1 MYVKSRQVRMPLP
14 QMGYG
19 FRRFKNLFCLKLC
32 RMQKVVSYCS
42 RLRVRKQSHTMKP
55 IANLFLTDTTLR
67 VLILEDDPD
76 HAFVIQHRLQR
87 DRGNC
92 TFFIAD
98 DEQAF
103 RNALSAFTP
112 QLVLTDNS
120 LPAFDALEALRVVR
134 KEQPSAICFMITG
147 LLDEERA
154 IDFIREG
161 GDDCIDKVELSRLYG
176 AVKAAFARRSRMAPH
191 KAERQRA
198 KKMELLQ
205 SYLDSS
211 PDGMLA
217 LDSQGYIMHINE
229 MAGLLLSGKAWA
241 PTGNLVW
248 EVFPATKG
256 SFFDAAFHAVLK
268 DKQPLTIRMYLELTG
283 SWIDCVF
290 KPLNNG
296 MTVLIRS
303 VNTEEDLREKYL
315 EMQQR
320 AQEDLDLAASLAA
333 QQERRLLGQELHD
346 NVNQLLASAKLFL
359 TLMRDSPERLAE
371 LLPYCENSVS
381 KAIEENR
388 LLAHGLTTTYPER
401 EGLPARLEQ
410 LCDTMLRPDG
420 IACEIHAVNFK
431 DGALSPSTHLTLYR
445 ILQEHCHN
453 IARHAG
459 ATRVLLDL
467 HLEDDV
473 IRVCIADNG
482 RGANLN
488 DAAKGIGLTNMKR
501 RARELGG
508 HIDVS
513 TSPGNGFV
521 LRVKLPL

>member
-1 MYVKSRQVRMPLP
+1 
-14 QMGYG
+14 
-19 FRRFKNLFCLKLC
+19 
-32 RMQKVVSYCS
+32 
-42 RLRVRKQSHTMKP
+42 MKP
-55 IANLFLTDTTLR
+55 ICNLFLTDTTLR

-92 TFFIAD
+92 TFFIAN
-98 DEQAF
+98 DEHAF

-120 LPAFDALEALRVVR
+120 LPAFDAIAALRVVR
-134 KEQPSAICFMITG
+134 EELPSAICFMITG
-147 LLDEERA
+147 LPDEERVM
-154 IDFIREG
+154 DFIREG
-161 GDDCIDKVELSRLYG
+161 GDDCIDKVELSRLSS
-176 AVKAAFARRSRMAPH
+176 AAKIAFARRSRITAPR
-191 KAERQRA
+191 KTERQQA
-198 KKMELLQ
+198 KKIELLE

-217 LDSQGYIMHINE
+217 LDRQGYIMHINE
-229 MAGLLLSGKAWA
+229 MAGLLLSGKPWA

-256 SFFDAAFHAVLK
+256 SFFDAAFNAVLK
-268 DKQPLTIRMYLELTG
+268 DQQPLTIRMYLELTG
-283 SWIDCVF
+283 SWVDCVF
-290 KPLNNG
+290 TPVNNG

-303 VNTEEDLREKYL
+303 VNREEELLEKYL

-320 AQEDLDLAASLAA
+320 VQDELDLAASLAA

-359 TLMRDSPERLAE
+359 TLMRDSPERVAE
-371 LLPYCENSVS
+371 LLPYCANSLS

-388 LLAHGLTTTYPER
+388 RLAHGLATTYPER
-401 EGLPARLEQ
+401 EGLPAQLEQ

-420 IACEIHAVNFK
+420 IACEMHAINFK

-467 HLEDDV
+467 RLEDAFV
-473 IRVCIADNG
+473 RVCIADNG
-482 RGANLN
+482 KGADLN
-488 DAAKGIGLTNMKR
+488 DANKGIGLINMKR

-513 TSPGNGFV
+513 SSPGNGFV